1 MLFPDPPV
9 VGLLP
14 PPPPPPL
21 AGLFV
26 MLVVVTVPL
35 FIETPAIV
43 TVELNIFMSVPFM
56 LET

>member
-1 MLFPDPPV
+1 MLFPEPPA

-35 FIETPAIV
+35 FIETPATV
-43 TVELNIFMSVPFM
+43 TVELKMLISAPLM